1 MYKICSLFLTVILLG
16 GCTDSEYVVSDNS
29 AGNQRPPPSRY
40 RDHPGSSGL
49 PSFWVGKNVSEL
61 VEGLGKP
68 DMMIDT
74 RPRGG
79 GFSDGAYKYAYVY
92 LPKPDTADQCI
103 RAYVIDHLSGEVI
116 KFHCR

>member
-1 MYKICSLFLTVILLG
+1 MYKICSLFLTVILLA

-40 RDHPGSSGL
+40 RDDPAASDVPNIWL
-49 PSFWVGKNVSEL
+49 GKNISEL
-61 VEGLGKP
+61 VEGLGEP

-74 RPRGG
+74 VPRGVR
-79 GFSDGAYKYAYVY
+79 SYEDDCNYAYLY

-103 RAYVIDHLSGEVI
+103 RTYVIDDLSEEVI
-116 KFHCR
+116 KFYCR

>member
-1 MYKICSLFLTVILLG
+1 MYKIYSLIVSCFFLA
-16 GCTDSEYVVSDNS
+16 GCTVSEYVVSDNS
-29 AGNQRPPPSRY
+29 AANQRPPPSRY
-40 RDHPGSSGL
+40 RDDPGALDL
-49 PSFWVGKNVSEL
+49 PNIWVGKNVSEL

-79 GFSDGAYKYAYVY
+79 GLYDGVCNYAYVY
-92 LPKPDTADQCI
+92 LPKPDTADQCF
-103 RAYVIDHLSGEVI
+103 RTYMIDDLSEEVT